1 MPQKP
6 AGPSVRE
13 RLLQAARAC
22 FLGDDYHQVTTRQ
35 IAEMAGANQSMIRY
49 YFGSKEGLY
58 EEMLREAFNPLLEV
72 LDGPLLAS
80 VDGFAGF
87 LRLYYDAMAS
97 QPELPRLVLKVLALN
112 RGPGR
117 RFLQQLLERGRSG
130 GARRVADLKQ
140 AGRID
145 PETDPDMLRMAFVSL
160 AMTPMLLRD
169 VFEEQ
174 MDRPMDADFL
184 AGLACLNGRLF
195 SAGLSPQASGEDR
208 A

>member
-1 MPQKP
+1 MHQKD
-6 AGPSVRE
+6 AGSPVRE

-22 FLGDDYHQVTTRQ
+22 FLGDDYHQVTTRR
-35 IAEMAGANQSMIRY
+35 IAEQAGANQSMIRY

-58 EEMLREAFNPLLEV
+58 EEMLSEAFKPLLDV

-80 VDGFAGF
+80 VDGFADF
-87 LRLYYDAMAS
+87 LRLYYTAMAM

-117 RFLQQLLERGRSG
+117 RFLQQLLDRGRDG
-130 GARRVADLKQ
+130 GARKIADFKRTGQ
-140 AGRID
+140 VTA
-145 PETDPDMLRMAFVSL
+145 ETDPDMLRMAFVSL

-174 MDRPMDADFL
+174 MGRPMDADFL
-184 AGLACLNGRLF
+184 DGLAALNGRLF
-195 SAGLSPQASGEDR
+195 SVGLTPPREVLP
-208 A
+208 